1 MTSSKKRLKSDISEE
16 IYRLISENTNDLIRV
31 LDRKFKIQYINE
43 GTHFRVLGYT
53 KDELIGKSANAI
65 IHSDEKKQVN
75 KFLRDIIRKGESK
88 REGRLKHKDGYWIW
102 FDIQG
107 KLFEDSKGNWNGLLI
122 SRNITEKKLMEL
134 QLKESEEK
142 HRIITQNVNDLIFV
156 INKKFVMEFVNEQE
170 SYNYLGYKSD
180 ELLGKNILD
189 FVHPLDKERG
199 LNALLT
205 GLKKKE
211 GLVEVR
217 VKHKNGKYIWFEV
230 KGKVFIDKKNELK
243 GIIVGRDIT
252 ERKKA
257 DQKIQY
263 QAKLVE
269 DVSDAI
275 ISTDMEFRIVSWNKA
290 AEVIYGWRADEAIGI
305 NIEEI
310 IPIEYPYDER
320 EEVQEK
326 FFEDGSWRG
335 EVLQKHK
342 DGRFIN
348 ILTSVSLI
356 KDIRGNPVGIVATN
370 RDISERK
377 KIQESLR
384 ESEEAYRSL
393 TEGLSQTRIG
403 IDIVDSNYNIIYQ
416 NQFLKDQFGKH
427 ENRKC
432 FEFYLRRE
440 TYCEDCP
447 MMKAIQ
453 NRKVE
458 KAIITTPNNRTYEI
472 ISAPLPNPTGFIEK
486 AAEVIIDI
494 TERIESEQKLKESE
508 EKYRKFVEQ
517 SKDGVVL
524 VDENATIIEWNKGQ
538 EKISGLKKKAVLGK
552 RIWDVQYQAFPDE
565 LKSQER
571 LEHLK
576 LSIKQAFKTGN
587 TPWDNVLQERD
598 IRDSHGNRHIIQQ
611 APFLIKTEKKYM
623 LGVIS
628 RDITELKEEEQ
639 KRKFAQEELQK
650 SYEKLKELEKIIN
663 SSPGVL
669 FLWKNTKGWPVEFV
683 SENIKQFGYNPEDF
697 YSGKVY
703 YEDIV
708 HPDDLDRIAE
718 EVNNYNN
725 EDIDEFTQE
734 YRIITK
740 AGEVKWLD
748 DRTWIRRDIKGK
760 ITHFQGI
767 VLDITVRK
775 ATEEALK
782 LSEKN
787 YKDAYNKANF
797 YKDLF
802 THDINNLLQI
812 INSSA
817 ELITFQLGD
826 SEKSKSIENLALMI
840 KDEVKRGSKLVFNV
854 RTLSELEEEKIPTQ
868 QVNIC
873 SYLKNSIDFVK
884 KAYSGRNVNISAG
897 NLDDNYYINANVLL
911 QEVFENILING
922 IKYNENAV
930 VDISVKISE
939 QKLDQKTYIKIEF
952 LDNGIGIIDKR
963 KEVIFQRGK
972 EAFNGSKGMGIG
984 LSLVS
989 KIIQIFNGKIWVEDR
1004 IEGDYTKGSNFI
1016 MLLPK

>member
-1 MTSSKKRLKSDISEE
+1 MTSSKKKLNLDISEE
-16 IYRLISENTNDLIRV
+16 RYRLISENTNDLIRI
-31 LDRKFKIQYINE
+31 LDNKFKIQYINE
-43 GTHFRVLGYT
+43 GTHSRVLGYT
-53 KDELIGKSANAI
+53 KDELIGKSANTI
-65 IHSDEKKQVN
+65 IHPDEKKQVN

-122 SRNITEKKLMEL
+122 SRNITEKKLMEV

-142 HRIITQNVNDLIFV
+142 HRIITQNVNDLIIV
-156 INKKFVMEFVNEQE
+156 INRKYVMEFVNEQE
-170 SYNYLGYKSD
+170 SYNHLGYKSD
-180 ELLGKNILD
+180 ELLGKNVLD

-257 DQKIQY
+257 DQEIQY

-275 ISTDMEFRIVSWNKA
+275 ISTDMEFKIVSWNKA

-305 NIEEI
+305 SIEEI
-310 IPIEYPYDER
+310 IPTEYPYDES
-320 EEVQEK
+320 EEVLKK
-326 FFEDGSWRG
+326 FFEDGFWRG

-342 DGRFIN
+342 DGRFLN
-348 ILTSVSLI
+348 ILASVSLI
-356 KDIRGNPVGIVATN
+356 KDNRGTPVGAVATN

-377 KIQESLR
+377 KTEEALR
-384 ESEEAYRSL
+384 ESEELYRSL
-393 TEGLSQTRIG
+393 TEGLSLTGIG
-403 IDIVDSNYNIIYQ
+403 IDIVDSNFNIIYQ

-432 FEFYLRRE
+432 FEFYLKRE
-440 TYCEDCP
+440 TCCEECP

-458 KAIITTPNNRTYEI
+458 KAIIIAPNNRTYEI
-472 ISAPLPNPTGFIEK
+472 ISAPLPNPTGPIEK
-486 AAEVIIDI
+486 AAEVVIDI
-494 TERIESEQKLKESE
+494 TERIESTQKLKESE

-517 SKDGVVL
+517 SQDGVVL
-524 VDENATIIEWNKGQ
+524 ADENGIIIEWNKGQ
-538 EKISGLKKKAVLGK
+538 EKIIGIKKKEVLGRK
-552 RIWDVQYQAFPDE
+552 LWDIQYQVLPEE
-565 LKSQER
+565 LKCQER
-571 LEHLK
+571 LEQLK
-576 LSIKQAFKTGN
+576 LSINQAIKTGN
-587 TPWDNVLQERD
+587 APWFNILQEMEL
-598 IRDSHGNRHIIQQ
+598 RDSQGNHHIIQQ
-611 APFLIKTEKKYM
+611 VSFLIKTEKKYII
-623 LGVIS
+623 GAIS
-628 RDITELKEEEQ
+628 RDITELKEEEK
-639 KRKFAQEELQK
+639 KRKRVQEELQK

-669 FLWKNTKGWPVEFV
+669 FLWRNSKGWPVEFV
-683 SENIKQFGYNPEDF
+683 SENIKQFGYTQEDF
-697 YSGKVY
+697 YSGKVI
-703 YEDIV
+703 YEQIV
-708 HPDDLDRIAE
+708 HPDDLNRVVE
-718 EVNNYNN
+718 EVNNNSNKDIN
-725 EDIDEFTQE
+725 EFEQE

-740 AGEVKWLD
+740 SGKIKWLD
-748 DRTWIRRDIKGK
+748 DRTWIRRDMEGNIS
-760 ITHFQGI
+760 HFQGI
-767 VLDITVRK
+767 VLDITDRK
-775 ATEEALK
+775 AAEEALR

-787 YKDAYNKANF
+787 YKEAYNKANF

-817 ELITFQLGD
+817 ELIIFQLGD
-826 SEKSKSIENLALMI
+826 SEKSKSIQKLALMI
-840 KDEVKRGSKLVFNV
+840 KNQVKRGSKLVFNV
-854 RTLSELEEEKIPTQ
+854 RTLSELEEEKISTHQ
-868 QVNIC
+868 INIC
-873 SYLKNSIDFVK
+873 SYLKTSIDFVK
-884 KAYSGRNVNISAG
+884 KAFSERNVNISTD
-897 NLDDNYYINANVLL
+897 NLDENYYVNANELL

-922 IKYNENAV
+922 INYNENAI
-930 VDISVKISE
+930 VDISVKISK

-963 KEVIFQRGK
+963 KKVIFQRGK
-972 EAFNGSKGMGIG
+972 GAFNGSKGMGIG

-1016 MLLPK
+1016 ILLPK